1 MIDSISISE
10 GKPVIYL
17 PLACVLLISALKD
30 IFEDLRDIDL
40 TVKKIIERQ
49 NAIGQTKIIKCNGLK
64 LNGKI

>member
-30 IFEDLRDIDL
+30 IFEDLKRHRSDSEENNRKVECYRLD
-40 TVKKIIERQ
+40 
-49 NAIGQTKIIKCNGLK
+49 
-64 LNGKI
+64 